1 MLKTKFIQM
10 VFTAVV
16 MSTSIAYAGP
26 FFVTYTYSDV
36 EGSDLKD
43 VSINLTAAK
52 PEAGDNQCVLQFPQ
66 DNGGP
71 YVGATGANAYGL
83 GWQSAT
89 HDVVRNSEVYV
100 DYEGGNV
107 EYLTADAAGTGK
119 VTGTKTVT
127 VAGGNVQMLVAGTVS
142 VDGHEPSGG
151 MFSTTEGKPETSTAK
166 TVLNVI
172 NNATVGK
179 IYAGCITSGYKTDA
193 EIGFFTLNGDVE
205 INVKDSSAVTGEIRG
220 GGGSYGCVDGTVTI
234 NISGNATVEGN
245 IYGGARQKDAFV
257 NGTDITIS
265 DNAQIKQNVY
275 GGGSYSG
282 GSSVVKG
289 DTAVTIEGGTVDGTV
304 YGGGVKD
311 KVEGSTKVVLSGGAV
326 KGDVVASGEGVS
338 TVAKNA
344 EVVIQGAGTEVEGT
358 IYGKSAEAEVGGSTM
373 LSVETNATAKVAD
386 FDSIVIAANTEVLF
400 EQVTL
405 SASGT
410 TINVAEGAH
419 LTLGTIVGNTSTYV
433 TRSLTESKGL
443 ELRGFGTITLTE
455 EAQDYIDTYGVNFVV
470 EIDSTNANNT
480 EFKLLTLHGYD
491 GTPYIASEDL
501 VTVTFVDANDNVLD
515 SNVSEIVIDEATGQ
529 YKVTATVTVP
539 EPTTATLSLLALA
552 GLCARRR
559 RK

>member
-43 VSINLTAAK
+43 VSINLTEAE
-52 PEAGDNQCVLQFPQ
+52 PEAGDNQCVLKFPQ
-66 DNGGP
+66 SNGGP
-71 YVGATGANAYGL
+71 YVGATGVNAYGT

-100 DYEGGNV
+100 NYGEGNV

-127 VAGGNVQMLVAGTVS
+127 VAGGTVQMLVAGTVS
-142 VDGHEPSGG
+142 VDGHAPSGG
-151 MFSTTEGKPETSTAK
+151 MFSTTGGKPETSTAK

-179 IYAGCITSGYKTDA
+179 IYAGCITSGYKTDE

-205 INVKDSSAVTGEIRG
+205 INVQDNSAVNGEIRG

-234 NISGNATVEGN
+234 NISDNATVAGN

-265 DNAQIKQNVY
+265 DNAQIKANVY

-311 KVEGSTKVVLSGGAV
+311 TVEGSTKVVLSGGAV
-326 KGDVVASGEGVS
+326 TGNVVASGEGSS
-338 TVAKNA
+338 TVTKNA
-344 EVVIQGAGTEVEGT
+344 EVVIQGENTQVEGT
-358 IYGKSAEAEVGGSTM
+358 IYGKSEDAVVYGTTK
-373 LSVETNATAKVAD
+373 LSVETAATAAVAD
-386 FDSIVIAANTEVLF
+386 FDSIVIDAAQKEVVF
-400 EQVTL
+400 ETVTL
-405 SASGT
+405 SATGT
-410 TINVAEGAH
+410 TISVADGSA
-419 LTLGTIVGNTSTYV
+419 LTLGSISNGSESS
-433 TRSLTESKGL
+433 SLS
-443 ELRGFGTITLTE
+443 FSGTGVITLTE
-455 EAQDYIDTYGVNFVV
+455 DAQSYAEEHGLNFVV
-470 EIDSTNANNT
+470 TIDAANTNET
-480 EFKLLTLHGYD
+480 EFALLTLQKAD
-491 GTPYIASEDL
+491 GQAFTTSDPTKIG
-501 VTVTFVDANDNVLD
+501 VTFVDVNGNTFD
-515 SNVSEIVIDEATGQ
+515 SDVTNIEVDAATGQ
-529 YKVTATVTVP
+529 YKVIASVTVP